1 MENLKSTLLCKSR
14 SEAHLVNDCND
25 PMRHYNGIFVDIDDD
40 DVVFVVDHGDANKR

>member
-25 PMRHYNGIFVDIDDD
+25 PMRHYNV
-40 DVVFVVDHGDANKR
+40 HGGLNCDGGGSECDGGGELT